1 MASSTSLPA
10 PGSRPKKPLGKM
22 AATHLTLHYLS

>member
-22 AATHLTLHYLS
+22 ADLQTLS